1 MFQKIILLC
10 SFALMIFACGNE
22 TATQPAETVTTPT
35 EEPNKSTVVPP
46 AKPVDENDIMGR
58 MAFGIKTLQEQYDRS
73 SADMRSLGKVTVSV
87 DERGNFSIK
96 NEVDGVVKETKV
108 NLRDLDTGPAAFR
121 LIPDTEEG
129 EYPGLLIQT
138 IRNAQ
143 KVEHLE
149 NGNVRQRTSE
159 LQIFM
164 MDRDA
169 IEAITP
175 AILQTIRL
183 AKTIK

>member
-1 MFQKIILLC
+1 MIQKIILL
-10 SFALMIFACGNE
+10 SSLTLLLIACGDD
-22 TATQPAETVTTPT
+22 TTTKTVQQVSTPVT
-35 EEPNKSTVVPP
+35 PPKKSSILPP

-73 SADMRSLGKVTVSV
+73 SADMRNIGKVTVAV

-96 NEVDGVVKETKV
+96 NEVNGEIRETKV
-108 NLRDLDTGPAAFR
+108 NLRDLDTGPGAFR
-121 LIPDTEEG
+121 LIPDNGDG
-129 EYPGLLIQT
+129 ERPGLLIQT
-138 IRNAQ
+138 LQNAQ
-143 KVEHLE
+143 KVEHLV
-149 NGNVRQRTSE
+149 NGKVRQRNSE

-164 MDRDA
+164 TDRAA